1 VRHTCQHNAL
11 KLHFIE
17 NCSIASSMLADRTC
31 LHVTHTSHSL
41 LFHMR
46 QTGLTILKRICRRFG
61 IPRWPYKK
69 PSKFYEGVSH
79 DNRNSDAS
87 RQANFVAN
95 NRNHPLE
102 AVGCRLGPDGFVKQR
117 MQQDLWPLEFR
128 EIPTASEI
136 KNVIRPQPVRSL
148 AKTENDGGFQKLPAA
163 TLQALGISCNATGAS
178 LLSAAPQQGEYE
190 DPGSDKD
197 KNDDASPGDA
207 MTNGMNVLISA
218 IDVSGQN
225 DDKPSDGGEGNSADE
240 PQQDIQEQLLIKII
254 ELLASNPEMVT
265 KLSQL
270 LTELNAQSSQGGS
283 QCGSQAPPPNEPY
296 VPPSTYWGSHPGPI
310 YRQQLPNSAHYMPL
324 TARHVADV
332 DRTINSIRALDSRGR
347 QPMSALYKNQLAR
360 ALLNQPQREAF
371 GRGTGFY
378 NNVNA
383 PLGDA
388 NGVNGRIQ
396 EALLIQVLNN
406 KINQMLVPRA

>member
-69 PSKFYEGVSH
+69 PSKFYESVNH
-79 DNRNSDAS
+79 HTRNSNAP
-87 RQANFVAN
+87 RQANHVAN
-95 NRNHPLE
+95 NRNYNLE
-102 AVGCRLGPDGFVKQR
+102 AVGCRLGPTVLVKPR
-117 MQQDLWPLEFR
+117 MQQELWQEFR
-128 EIPTASEI
+128 EIQTSSELN
-136 KNVIRPQPVRSL
+136 NVIRPQPVRSL
-148 AKTENDGGFQKLPAA
+148 AKTEKDGGYQKLPAA
-163 TLQALGISCNATGAS
+163 TLQALGISCNATNAS
-178 LLSAAPQQGEYE
+178 LLSAAPQQDESK
-190 DPGSDKD
+190 DPGSDED
-197 KNDDASPGDA
+197 KNDDGSPGD
-207 MTNGMNVLISA
+207 TTSNGMNVLMSA

-225 DDKPSDGGEGNSADE
+225 DDKPSDGGQGNSADE

-254 ELLASNPEMVT
+254 ELLASHPEMVT

-270 LTELNAQSSQGGS
+270 LTELNAQTS
-283 QCGSQAPPPNEPY
+283 QCGSQAPPPYEPY
-296 VPPSTYWGSHPGPI
+296 VSPSAYWGSHPGPI
-310 YRQQLPNSAHYMPL
+310 YRQQLSNSAHYMPL
-324 TARHVADV
+324 SARHVADV
-332 DRTINSIRALDSRGR
+332 DRTINSIRALDSSGR

-360 ALLNQPQREAF
+360 ALLNQPRREVF

-378 NNVNA
+378 NNVNT
-383 PLGDA
+383 PVGDA
-388 NGVNGRIQ
+388 NGLNGRIQ
-396 EALLIQVLNN
+396 EALLMQVLNN
-406 KINQMLVPRA
+406 KINQILVPRA